1 MNARPF
7 QFEWDEVKAD
17 AARCATVWRCMM
29 SLSTGGRRFM
39 AASVTVLEKLEPM
52 SRGRTDSR
60 KRKPKQLAIINEL
73 CTGCAGSPVCVG
85 YCPVEQCMFWVP
97 DDEHPPFGR
106 VEVDKSTCIGCAKC
120 TAKGPDGMF
129 LDGCPWD
136 AIEMVNV
143 EEWEKSHAVE
153 LPALPDRPVSE
164 WGWVPSAYV

>member
-1 MNARPF
+1 MCDRLAVYDVSKHRRATFHGSERNC
-7 QFEWDEVKAD
+7 VGKAGAD
-17 AARCATVWRCMM
+17 VATVWRCMM

-39 AASVTVLEKLEPM
+39 AASVTVLKRLEPM

-97 DDEHPPFGR
+97 DDDHPPFGR

-120 TAKGPDGMF
+120 TAKGDR
-129 LDGCPWD
+129 
-136 AIEMVNV
+136 
-143 EEWEKSHAVE
+143 KS
-153 LPALPDRPVSE
+153 
-164 WGWVPSAYV
+164 